1 MNIVMLIVEDDEGI
15 RQSLEKSFVRKGYE
29 TLGASSVSEACRIL
43 LERKV
48 DTVLLDMRLPDGSG
62 LEVLSVAREVDKE
75 IDVIMMTAF
84 PEVTTAVRALK
95 EGARDY
101 IVKPFELEGLQRNVE
116 RTVEARR
123 LRQTVRHLERE
134 KGNRKETS
142 QLLGVS
148 PAIEKVQ
155 ALIQKVAR
163 NDTAVLIMGETGT
176 GKEIAANAIHALSP
190 RRDNPLVKVNCS
202 TFSEHLLDSELFG
215 HEKGAFT
222 DAKEARAG
230 LFEMVDGGTLFLD
243 EITEMKPGL
252 QAKLLRVLE
261 GEPFRRVGGQREIQT
276 DVRILSATNRNLKEL
291 TLSGEFREDLYYRL
305 DVFRIEMPL
314 LKDRGDDVLLLARFF
329 LDQFAEKMLKGKIT
343 LSKPAEALLMAY
355 SWRGNIRELR
365 NMMERATILCEQ
377 DEIGPEHLPGEL
389 HSSAFIARAASNAS
403 GKMPSLVEIEHSY
416 IAHVLECVGGN
427 LSEASRI
434 LGIARNTLRA
444 KTRGAKQ
451 GVRQRLS

>member
-15 RQSLEKSFVRKGYE
+15 RQSLEKSFVRRGYE
-29 TLGASSVSEACRIL
+29 THGASTVADACRIL

-48 DTVLLDMRLPDGSG
+48 HTVLLDVRLPDGSG

-84 PEVTTAVRALK
+84 PEVQTAVSALK

-101 IVKPFELEGLQRNVE
+101 IVKPFELEGLHRNVE

-123 LRQTVRHLERE
+123 LRLTVRHLERE
-134 KGNRKETS
+134 KRSQGKTN

-148 PAIEKVQ
+148 PAVEKVK

-163 NDTAVLIMGETGT
+163 NDTTVLLVGETGT
-176 GKEIAANAIHALSP
+176 GKEIAANTIHSLSP
-190 RRDNPLVKVNCS
+190 RCDGPFMTVNCS

-222 DAKEARAG
+222 DAKDARAG

-261 GEPFRRVGGQREIQT
+261 GNPFRRVGGQREMQT
-276 DVRILSATNRNLKEL
+276 NVRILSATNRNLEEL
-291 TLSGEFREDLYYRL
+291 TLSGEFRDDLYYRL
-305 DVFRIEMPL
+305 DVFRIEMPPL
-314 LKDRGDDVLLLARFF
+314 RDRGDDVLLLARFF
-329 LDQFAEKMLKGKIT
+329 LDQYAEKMQKGTIT
-343 LSKPAEALLMAY
+343 LSKPAEALLAAH
-355 SWRGNIRELR
+355 SWPGNVRELK
-365 NMMERATILCEQ
+365 NVMERAAILCEQ
-377 DEIGPEHLPGEL
+377 DEIGLVHLPGKL
-389 HSSAFIARAASNAS
+389 QSSAFIARAASNAS
-403 GKMPSLVEIEHSY
+403 GTMPSLAEIERGY
-416 IAHVLECVGGN
+416 VAHVLECVGGN

-451 GVRQRLS
+451 GVSQRLS